1 MYKDQS
7 QLRGENDGI
16 IALVK
21 ETADGFG
28 HLIAD
33 HIKLAR
39 LELVSDV
46 KAYGRQVGLIAVI
59 VPFLFVGYGLV
70 CLGLAALLAPWLGQA
85 GALFLVG
92 GAHIAIGALAIAAA
106 AGRLRR
112 VQPMHDTAQEVGR
125 SMATFTPAHV
135 SHATNGSNGSGSNGS
150 NGSGGTNGS
159 GSNGSNGS
167 HGSNGSA
174 ASKPPVRS

>member
-7 QLRGENDGI
+7 RGENEGI

-46 KAYGRQVGLIAVI
+46 KSYGRQVALIACI
-59 VPFLFVGYGLV
+59 VPFLFIGYGVL
-70 CLGLAALLAPWLGQA
+70 CLGLASLLAPWLGQA

-92 GAHIAIGALAIAAA
+92 GAHVAIGALAIAVAV
-106 AGRLRR
+106 GRLRR
-112 VQPMHDTAQEVGR
+112 VQPMRDSAHEVGR
-125 SMATFTPAHV
+125 SLATFTPAHV
-135 SHATNGSNGSGSNGS
+135 SHGGNGSAGSSSAGKGNGSGNGS
-150 NGSGGTNGS
+150 P
-159 GSNGSNGS
+159 
-167 HGSNGSA
+167 
-174 ASKPPVRS
+174 ASTPPVRS

>member
-1 MYKDQS
+1 MYKDQA
-7 QLRGENDGI
+7 RGENEGI

-46 KAYGRQVGLIAVI
+46 KAYGRQVALIALI
-59 VPFLFVGYGLV
+59 VPFLFIGYGVL
-70 CLGLAALLAPWLGQA
+70 CFGLAALLARWLGQA

-92 GAHIAIGALAIAAA
+92 GAHIGIGALAIAVA

-112 VQPMHDTAQEVGR
+112 VQPMRDSANQVGR
-125 SMATFTPAHV
+125 SMATFTPPQV
-135 SHATNGSNGSGSNGS
+135 INGSNGGGNGS
-150 NGSGGTNGS
+150 P
-159 GSNGSNGS
+159 
-167 HGSNGSA
+167 
-174 ASKPPVRS
+174 ASTPPVRS

>member
-7 QLRGENDGI
+7 RGENEGI

-46 KAYGRQVGLIAVI
+46 KAYGRQVALIACI
-59 VPFLFVGYGLV
+59 TPFLLIGYGVL
-70 CLGLAALLAPWLGQA
+70 CLGLASLLARWLGQA

-92 GAHIAIGALAIAAA
+92 GAHIAIGALAIGVA

-112 VQPMHDTAQEVGR
+112 VQPMRDSAHEVGR
-125 SMATFTPAHV
+125 SLATLTPAH
-135 SHATNGSNGSGSNGS
+135 GSNGHGSNGQG
-150 NGSGGTNGS
+150 NGNG
-159 GSNGSNGS
+159 
-167 HGSNGSA
+167 NGSA